1 MPKRV
6 VPLIQ
11 KEAIAERMET
21 LAREIAAT
29 TQGELVLVSLLRGSF
44 IFTADLIR
52 ALHMQGLSMKVDFM
66 VLGSYRAAMESSG
79 TVMLHHGL
87 MDDIRGQDVLIVD
100 DILESGRTLA
110 VAKELLAARG
120 AKRVRVAVLLEK
132 PHKRKVDIE
141 AEFIGFT
148 VEDKFVVGYGLDY
161 ANQFREL
168 PYIGV
173 LE

>member
-1 MPKRV
+1 MRKHV
-6 VPLIQ
+6 TPLIS
-11 KEAIAERMET
+11 KDAIAGRIES
-21 LAREIAAT
+21 LAHAIATT
-29 TQGELVLVSLLRGSF
+29 TQGELTLVSLLRGSF

-52 ALHMQGLSMKVDFM
+52 ALHVQGLAMKVDFM

-79 TVMLHHGL
+79 TVMLHHAL
-87 MDDIRGQDVLIVD
+87 MDDIQGQDVLIVD

-120 AKRVRVAVLLEK
+120 AKRVRVAILLEK
-132 PHKRKVDIE
+132 PGKRQVAIE
-141 AEFIGFT
+141 ADFIGFT
-148 VEDKFVVGYGLDY
+148 VEDAFVVGYGLDY